1 MPRLRSRP
9 AVSPQP
15 GASASPDAS
24 AAVRL
29 MVFSLERQSVFEA
42 LTVVRPLLSV
52 QGSVELDPGRNT
64 ISVRDN
70 LAAPEPRRHRDP
82 VLRSRE
88 PAGPHRRLA
97 DPRRDREDPP
107 VRTDTGI
114 SPDLLARLQQLLR
127 FNTFSL
133 LAHSR
138 IASREGEAVV
148 YEMAQGYRLNFE
160 LGSVAE
166 GKRIRLAGFRMVR
179 ALAGAARARARPL
192 RRPTCARPAADPG
205 PDPGRGRRSR
215 TDARAA
221 LRERIGSAGRHGR
234 AIGDGFLCHLGHAR
248 GARGARDP
256 RCRATSR
263 CCAPSSSGRGCGSS
277 PSNAASVW
285 LRRRSSGTAS
295 AGSAR
300 FPTRR

>member
-1 MPRLRSRP
+1 MSEYRCVPSRARGWTGLLVLSLALAGVATAQEVASGAQPAPATARSAEPAPPAPRLRSQP
-9 AVSPQP
+9 AGSPQA
-15 GASASPDAS
+15 GASASREAS

-70 LAAPEPRRHRDP
+70 LAA
-82 VLRSRE
+82 LSRV
-88 PAGPHRRLA
+88 ATAIRFF
-97 DPRRDREDPP
+97 DRESQPVHIDVSLILAETAKISP

-127 FNTFSL
+127 FNSFSL

-160 LGSVAE
+160 LGSVAD

-179 ALAGAARARARPL
+179 DL
-192 RRPTCARPAADPG
+192 PG
-205 PDPGRGRRSR
+205 QPEHELVR
-215 TDARAA
+215 TVV
-221 LRERIGSAGRHGR
+221 
-234 AIGDGFLCHLGHAR
+234 HLGLDQPLILGLTR
-248 GARGARDP
+248 DEGAD
-256 RCRATSR
+256 RALMLVLRYESVSTPPVS
-263 CCAPSSSGRGCGSS
+263 
-277 PSNAASVW
+277 AA
-285 LRRRSSGTAS
+285 GQ
-295 AGSAR
+295 
-300 FPTRR
+300 